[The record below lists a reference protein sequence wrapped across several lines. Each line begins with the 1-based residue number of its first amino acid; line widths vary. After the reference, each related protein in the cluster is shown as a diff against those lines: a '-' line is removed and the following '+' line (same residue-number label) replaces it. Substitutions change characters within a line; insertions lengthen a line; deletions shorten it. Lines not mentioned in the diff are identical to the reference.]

1 MGAHCCIDNVE
12 PRRRLCRVGFCLMLY
27 VLVACIVPLIVG
39 ELMRCIN
46 AYMFYMVVSFAASIL
61 VLVVR
66 PARVTGSHLSED
78 APTQFVPMSDSLQ
91 APLVAAA
98 LDPRVD
104 VETDVSHDP
113 VVDPVEPLAE
123 RSEER
128 RVGKECVGTGR
139 SGWTQST

>member
-1 MGAHCCIDNVE
+1 
-12 PRRRLCRVGFCLMLY
+12 
-27 VLVACIVPLIVG
+27 
-39 ELMRCIN
+39 MRGIN
-46 AYMFYMVVSFAASIL
+46 ADTFYMFVSFAAAIL

-91 APLVAAA
+91 ASLVAAA

-123 RSEER
+123 ARSEEH
-128 RVGKECVGTGR
+128 KSEL
-139 SGWTQST
+139 QSLMRTSYAVFSL

>member
-1 MGAHCCIDNVE
+1 
-12 PRRRLCRVGFCLMLY
+12 
-27 VLVACIVPLIVG
+27 
-39 ELMRCIN
+39 MRGIN
-46 AYMFYMVVSFAASIL
+46 ADTFYMFVSFAAAIL

-91 APLVAAA
+91 ASLVAAA

-113 VVDPVEPLAE
+113 VVDP
-123 RSEER
+123 RSEEHTS
-128 RVGKECVGTGR
+128 EL
-139 SGWTQST
+139 QSLMRISYAVFCLKKKTR